1 MRLLKGRLPGE
12 LQSGAQFTSQTK
24 QKYQER
30 GEKDMKSIMGKNVS
44 RAESFRRYAIG
55 ILIMGVFLVNPGL
68 PAWVPLLALYPLAT
82 ALNQWD
88 PLNAV
93 FDAVIRAINLHR
105 IKRAVA
111 SLQTR
116 NIQAI
121 KIKA

>member
-1 MRLLKGRLPGE
+1 
-12 LQSGAQFTSQTK
+12 
-24 QKYQER
+24 
-30 GEKDMKSIMGKNVS
+30 MKSMMDKNVS

-55 ILIMGVFLVNPGL
+55 TLILAVFLTNTGL
-68 PAWVPLLALYPLAT
+68 PVWVPLLALYPLAT

-105 IKRAVA
+105 IKRAVT
-111 SLQTR
+111 LMQTR
-116 NIQAI
+116 NMQAI

>member
-1 MRLLKGRLPGE
+1 
-12 LQSGAQFTSQTK
+12 
-24 QKYQER
+24 
-30 GEKDMKSIMGKNVS
+30 MKTMMDKNVS

-55 ILIMGVFLVNPGL
+55 ILIMGVFLANPEL
-68 PAWVPLLALYPLAT
+68 PAWIPLLALYPLAT

-93 FDAVIRAINLHR
+93 FDAVIRTINLHR

-111 SLQTR
+111 LLQTR
-116 NIQAI
+116 NMKAI

>member
-1 MRLLKGRLPGE
+1 M
-12 LQSGAQFTSQTK
+12 
-24 QKYQER
+24 
-30 GEKDMKSIMGKNVS
+30 DMKTIMDKNVS

-55 ILIMGVFLVNPGL
+55 LLVMGVFLANPGL
-68 PAWVPLLALYPLAT
+68 PAWMPLLALYPLAT

-105 IKRAVA
+105 IKRAVTL
-111 SLQTR
+111 LQTR
-116 NIQAI
+116 NMQAI